1 MAACSG
7 VSISSAPV
15 NSPPAAE
22 PEPLSLIPG
31 PLGDA
36 VEMGA
41 GHPDVVVVSA
51 LPLRDDVVQR
61 ERGCVAG
68 ARRWSSGVTAV
79 PHRAMGA
86 SASQG
91 GLSGKKPLVV
101 EAVLYGLAASSAL
114 VVGAFLG
121 TRWDPPRRVTGV
133 LLAFAS
139 GALISALAFE
149 LFEEA
154 FELGGAWRSGAGL
167 LAGAAAFVLV
177 DSLLDKHV
185 AGDPG
190 AEQREVA
197 ADAARGGVGWAL
209 LAAVT
214 LDGVPENL
222 ALGVSLVEG
231 ASLTL
236 LVAIFFSNLP
246 ESLVGAVEMR
256 HEERSTRQVMT
267 VWLLCAALLTIA
279 VVVGRAVAG
288 GLGDSVLAVAL
299 GFAGGAVLAS
309 LADTLMPE
317 AFEHGRP
324 LNAFATAGGFF
335 LSFVLAA

>member
-1 MAACSG
+1 M
-7 VSISSAPV
+7 
-15 NSPPAAE
+15 
-22 PEPLSLIPG
+22 L
-31 PLGDA
+31 
-36 VEMGA
+36 
-41 GHPDVVVVSA
+41 
-51 LPLRDDVVQR
+51 
-61 ERGCVAG
+61 
-68 ARRWSSGVTAV
+68 T
-79 PHRAMGA
+79 
-86 SASQG
+86 
-91 GLSGKKPLVV
+91 
-101 EAVLYGLAASSAL
+101 AVLYGLAASRAL
-114 VVGAFLG
+114 VIGAVLG
-121 TRWDPPRRVTGV
+121 TLWNAPRTVTGV

-154 FELGGAWRSGAGL
+154 FELGGAVRSGLGL
-167 LAGAAAFVLV
+167 LAGAVAFVSV
-177 DSLLDKHV
+177 DSTLDRYV
-185 AGDPG
+185 AGHPG
-190 AEQREVA
+190 PEEREVA
-197 ADAARGGVGWAL
+197 AQGARGGVGWAL

-246 ESLVGAVEMR
+246 ESLVGAQAMR
-256 HEERSTRQVMT
+256 SEGRSGRIVVAT
-267 VWLLCAALLTIA
+267 WLTCAVLLTLA
-279 VVVGRAVAG
+279 VIVGRGIGG
-288 GLGDSVLAVAL
+288 GLSDEVLAVAL

-324 LNAFATAGGFF
+324 LNAFATAAGFF